1 MSRRNPRSVANPE
14 QALLL
19 SVIIPCYNE
28 ALVITETVER
38 LSAGLREAGVRH
50 EFVLVNNNSK
60 DSTESVL
67 RDLAARI
74 EGVCVVNTPPRPGY
88 GVAVRCGL
96 EQYAGDCA
104 VIVMADGSETPAD
117 VLALYQPIRD
127 GYDCGFG
134 DRFIAHTAVIGYPR
148 VKLACNRLGNWLIGV
163 LLHSRYR
170 DFTNG
175 FKCYRRWVIDA
186 MQPLVSEEFNLTI
199 EMSMSA
205 VLAGARYVVV
215 PNDWRNRAAGKSK
228 FALIRQSLLY
238 LTTISTVLMRRF
250 PRRRDECKGTVDAC

>member
-1 MSRRNPRSVANPE
+1 MRSNHPRSVATPKQE
-14 QALLL
+14 PLL

-28 ALVITETVER
+28 ALVITATVER
-38 LSAGLREAGVRH
+38 LAASLCDAGVRH

-74 EGVCVVNTPPRPGY
+74 KGVCVVNTPPRPGY

-96 EQYAGDCA
+96 EHYAGDCA

-134 DRFIAHTAVIGYPR
+134 DRFGAHAVVIGYPR

-175 FKCYRRWVIDA
+175 FKCYRRWVVDA
-186 MQPLVSEEFNLTI
+186 MQPLVSDEFNLTI

-205 VLAGARYVVV
+205 VLAGARYSVV

-238 LTTISTVLMRRF
+238 ITTISTVLMRRI
-250 PRRRDECKGTVDAC
+250 PSRRHEYKSTTDAG